1 MPYSMQ
7 KTYFSMRRRT
17 VGLPSLLIGLIALLL
32 VSSLLPY
39 GLAANYT
46 VSYQLLDQPNGSTH
60 YRLNVTVPQSLHE
73 YYVAKSHTS
82 NTENDFVKFVTPYAL
97 KPIADSL
104 RQIYT
109 DDEDFTNGALMIVHQ
124 IPYEVTT
131 PAKYPVE
138 TIVDNKGDCDL
149 FSFIAA
155 SIIKASGLD
164 VVLLYYEQAAHMNIG
179 ISLQNAPQHARGNI
193 FSVMNNNIKY
203 YVAECTG
210 GNWQDGWR
218 VGECPDELKNAHP
231 QVITVEDSGQSATGQ
246 VSASYKSLSTSSLTL
261 TASPSFLIQGSIVTF
276 SGQLLPNLPNE
287 NITVYIRTS
296 NSPWTVLDTATTDS
310 NGQFS
315 YSWNVETGGTCNIR
329 ASWSGNDDYAVTD
342 SPTQTITSLSTF
354 VILLLTVTGMLVAV
368 GTATY
373 LISKANRQGPLE
385 PQPPE
390 IPS

>member
-1 MPYSMQ
+1 
-7 KTYFSMRRRT
+7 
-17 VGLPSLLIGLIALLL
+17 
-32 VSSLLPY
+32 
-39 GLAANYT
+39 
-46 VSYQLLDQPNGSTH
+46 
-60 YRLNVTVPQSLHE
+60 
-73 YYVAKSHTS
+73 
-82 NTENDFVKFVTPYAL
+82 
-97 KPIADSL
+97 
-104 RQIYT
+104 
-109 DDEDFTNGALMIVHQ
+109 MIVHQ

-218 VGECPDELKNAHP
+218 VGECPDELENAHP
-231 QVITVEDSGQSATGQ
+231 QVITVEDSGQSTTGQ

-261 TASPSFLIQGSIVTF
+261 TASSSFLIQGSIVTF

-310 NGQFS
+310 DGQFS

-329 ASWSGNDDYAVTD
+329 ASWSGNNDYAVTD

-354 VILLLTVTGMLVAV
+354 VILLLTVAGILVVV
-368 GTATY
+368 GTVTY
-373 LISKANRQGPLE
+373 LMSRANHRGPLE

>member
-1 MPYSMQ
+1 M
-7 KTYFSMRRRT
+7 
-17 VGLPSLLIGLIALLL
+17 VLAVLL
-32 VSSLLPY
+32 SSLFSY
-39 GLAANYT
+39 GLAMNYT
-46 VSYQLLDQPNGSTH
+46 DSYQLLDQPGGSTH

-73 YYVAKSHTS
+73 YYTAKSHTMS
-82 NTENDFVKFVTPYAL
+82 SERDFAKFVTPYAL

-104 RQIYT
+104 KQIYVN
-109 DDEDFTNGALMIVHQ
+109 DEDFANGALMIVHQ

-155 SIIKASGLD
+155 SIIKAGGLD
-164 VVLLYYEQAAHMNIG
+164 VVLLYYEHESHMNIG
-179 ISLQNAPQHARGNI
+179 VGLPTVPQHVRGDV
-193 FSVMNNNIKY
+193 FSITNNNIKY

-218 VGECPDELKNAHP
+218 VGECPDELKNAQA
-231 QVITVEDSGQSATGQ
+231 QVITLEDPEQIITGQ

-261 TASPSFLIQGSIVTF
+261 TASPSYLTQGSSVTL
-276 SGQLLPNLPNE
+276 SGQLSPNLPNE
-287 NITVYIRTS
+287 NITIYIRTN
-296 NSPWTVLDTATTDS
+296 NSPWTVLNTVTTDS

-315 YSWNVETGGTCNIR
+315 YAWLVGTGGICNVR
-329 ASWSGNDDYAVTD
+329 TSWSGNDEHSVAD
-342 SPTQTITSLSTF
+342 SPIQTVTSLSTF
-354 VILLLTVTGMLVAV
+354 FILLLTATGILVAV
-368 GTATY
+368 GTVTY
-373 LISKANRQGPLE
+373 LTSRANHQGSLE